1 MSNNTIDDYSDIQD
15 KKAKSIAIDKLRSSG
30 IDYKEMPEDEFLEL
44 VENRKDIL
52 VRDAKRSLVVGGAAA
67 ALTLLG
73 GV

>member
-1 MSNNTIDDYSDIQD
+1 MSNNTIDDYSDILD